1 MDQDLRVF
9 RDKESGIQEVTLELG
24 LLFDKE
30 ETKEFA
36 KRLDLFRRSTE
47 SDNSTADVCHQIE
60 KGCLVYETENLRPI
74 LRKEDRT
81 PILFLLGN
89 PASHSV
95 KQRMFFSYERNKKE
109 HRFWRV
115 LNHTKVFPFEENIA
129 DLTQR
134 NNRRKEILLRV
145 DYDPPFQINLE
156 VFYSMPSP
164 ATGDWSGVAGLK
176 RLFGAK
182 AFEKIS
188 VCEKKRIEDFI
199 QEHLHPDGLVVAFQK
214 DAYSQLKLDENP
226 VYNLK
231 QAIAG
236 NLRNR
241 CQCDQSIA
249 LYCLAPTR
257 LMGANSRIL
266 NELRTKHEY
275 GSTVK
280 QTFQRLHGK

>member
-1 MDQDLRVF
+1 MLGMMAELAKQDLLIF
-9 RDKESGIQEVTLELG
+9 RDKGSGIQEVTLELG

-30 ETKEFA
+30 KIKEFT
-36 KRLDLFRRSTE
+36 KRLDLFRKSTG
-47 SDNSTADVCHQIE
+47 SDTSTADACQID
-60 KGCLVYETENLRPI
+60 KGCLIYETESLRPI
-74 LRKEDRT
+74 LKKENRT
-81 PILFLLGN
+81 PIMLLLGN

-109 HRFWRV
+109 HRFWKV
-115 LNHTKVFPFEENIA
+115 LDHTGILPFEENTV
-129 DLTQR
+129 DLNQR
-134 NNRRKEILLRV
+134 NKRRKDILLGV
-145 DYDPPFQINLE
+145 DYNSPFQISLE

-188 VCEKKRIEDFI
+188 VCEKKRVEDII
-199 QEHLHPDGLVVAFQK
+199 QEHICPNGLVVAFQK

-226 VYNLK
+226 VYDKK

-236 NLRNR
+236 NLRNK
-241 CQCDQSIA
+241 CQCDGSIA

-266 NELRTKHEY
+266 EELRTKYAHD
-275 GSTVK
+275 SIA
-280 QTFQRLHGK
+280 Q